1 MDRSLFITKEN
12 AGGLNAGNI
21 SFFAHS
27 SPEIPSSNNIE
38 HMDKQAAIG
47 RLRASRAGLGI
58 STNNFGHVGGF
69 YVGGSSN
76 DLDYLRK
83 K

>member
-1 MDRSLFITKEN
+1 MEIFITKEN
-12 AGGLNAGNI
+12 VGGFNANNV
-21 SFFAHS
+21 SVFAHS
-27 SPEIPSSNNIE
+27 HPEVPSSNNTE
-38 HMDKQAAIG
+38 HLANQHAIG
-47 RLRASRAGLGI
+47 VLRSSRAGLGV